1 MFNLYKN
8 QLKIKCQEL
17 HDENIELKKLLNQKN
32 NFKSQ
37 DRVHKKSPEK
47 KTSLTFNIEDLPPD
61 LR

>member
-17 HDENIELKKLLNQKN
+17 HDENIELKKLLNKKN

-37 DRVHKKSPEK
+37 NPVQKKSPEK